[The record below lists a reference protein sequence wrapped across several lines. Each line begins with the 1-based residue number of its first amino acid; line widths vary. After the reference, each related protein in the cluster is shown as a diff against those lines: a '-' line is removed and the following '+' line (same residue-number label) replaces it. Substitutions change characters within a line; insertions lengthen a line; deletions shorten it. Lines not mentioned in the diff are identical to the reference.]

1 MDIGDI
7 GGNLPIII
15 AIVVLIFFQFFLR
28 RGRKPQ
34 GTQSEIVRGLLSEV
48 RLNLAIADIT
58 QLHWRTRR
66 FEVTSWQRSKTK
78 LDFLEQPLQSALS
91 DAYTMAEDFN
101 QQIAAAKKYKSTSY
115 MVSVDVEKLKG
126 PLTRSK
132 EGLEAWLPDNARTK
146 EPPTKY
152 PSVLDDFFGGRR

>member
-7 GGNLPIII
+7 GENLPIII
-15 AIVVLIFFQFFLR
+15 GIVVLILVQFFLR

-34 GTQSEIVRGLLSEV
+34 GTQREIVQGLLSEV
-48 RLNLAIADIT
+48 RLNLAIAEIT
-58 QLHWRTRR
+58 QLHWRTKR

-78 LDFLEQPLQSALS
+78 LDFLEQSLQIALS

-115 MVSVDVEKLKG
+115 MASVDVEKLKG
-126 PLTRSK
+126 PLNRSK
-132 EGLEAWLPDNARTK
+132 EGLEAWLQSNIGTK
-146 EPPTKY
+146 EPSMKSPDI
-152 PSVLDDFFGGRR
+152 LDGFFGRRR